1 MTWLHALR
9 QRFTLPPDDLLR
21 DRAYRRLWTSIL
33 MSSTGAQITMLALP
47 LTAAVL
53 LNATP
58 QQMGLLT
65 ALELAPFVLLSLP
78 GGVWLDR
85 VRKLPVY
92 VAGELT
98 LAAAL
103 LTVPIAHWLGWLSMG
118 WLYVVGFILG
128 SVHTVAGSA
137 AQVVLTQV
145 VPRSRLVEAHAKNAL
160 ASSGPEVA
168 GPALGGLL
176 IKLAGPPLALV
187 VDALLLAASAL
198 VLKGLK
204 IKEQLA
210 TARGRS
216 RTLSFWQELSVGL
229 RFVRGNALLPTLAW
243 VIGGWQF
250 CHHCAMVVQILVASR
265 ELGLSPGAIGLAYVA
280 LGVGTVLASLKGH
293 AISERLGPGPCLT
306 LGIAITGGGWLLLA
320 LAPTGPLG
328 VLAFGL
334 MLGCFGLGAVLIFIN
349 FLSLRQAVTPSPLL
363 GRMTSTMRWLTVIP
377 GAPGA
382 LLGGW
387 LGQHLGLRWALGFA
401 GVSALLLAGVAWRS
415 ATLRGVTTLPKVQEE
430 GMAEP
435 PGAGEAVLP

>member
-1 MTWLHALR
+1 MNWLHALR

-53 LNATP
+53 LQATP

-65 ALELAPFVLLSLP
+65 ALELLPFVLLSLP

-92 VAGELT
+92 VAGELS

-103 LTVPIAHWLGWLSMG
+103 LTVPVAHWLGWLSMG
-118 WLYVVGFILG
+118 WLYVVAFWLG

-176 IKLAGPPLALV
+176 IKAVGAPVALL
-187 VDALLLAASAL
+187 VDAVLLAASAL
-198 VLKGLK
+198 VLRALH
-204 IKEQLA
+204 IKEQVA
-210 TARGRS
+210 AASGR
-216 RTLSFWQELSVGL
+216 SFWQELGVGL

-243 VIGGWQF
+243 VVGGWQF
-250 CHHCAMVVQILVASR
+250 CHYCAMVVQILVASR

-280 LGVGTVLASLKGH
+280 LGVGTVLGSLKGH
-293 AISERLGPGPCLT
+293 AISERLGPGPCLVM
-306 LGIAITGGGWLLLA
+306 GISVTGAGWCLLA
-320 LAPTGPLG
+320 LAPAGPLG

-334 MLGCFGLGAVLIFIN
+334 MLGCFGLGAVLMFIN
-349 FLSLRQAVTPSPLL
+349 FLSLRQAVTPAPLL
-363 GRMTSTMRWLTVIP
+363 GRMTSTMRWLTVLP

-401 GVSALLLAGVAWRS
+401 GIAALGLALAAWRS
-415 ATLRGVTTLPKVQEE
+415 PVLRGVRQLPKVQDE
-430 GMAEP
+430 GAAEP
-435 PGAGEAVLP
+435 PEAAEAVLP

>member
-1 MTWLHALR
+1 MTWLQALR
-9 QRFTLPPDDLLR
+9 QRLPTLPPDDLLR

-58 QQMGLLT
+58 QQMGWLT

-103 LTVPIAHWLGWLSMG
+103 LTVPLAHWLGWLSMG
-118 WLYVVGFILG
+118 WLYVVGFVLG

-145 VPRSRLVEAHAKNAL
+145 VPRERLVEAHAKNAL

-176 IKLAGPPLALV
+176 IKAAGPPLALV

-198 VLKGLK
+198 VLKGLRV
-204 IKEQLA
+204 KEQLA
-210 TARGRS
+210 AASGR
-216 RTLSFWQELSVGL
+216 SFWQELGVGL

-243 VIGGWQF
+243 VIGTWQF
-250 CHHCAMVVQILVASR
+250 CHYCAMVVQILVASR

-306 LGIAITGGGWLLLA
+306 LGIAITGLGWGLLA
-320 LAPTGPLG
+320 LAPAGPWG
-328 VLAFGL
+328 VLAFAV

-401 GVSALLLAGVAWRS
+401 GLSALLLAAVAWRS
-415 ATLRGVTTLPKVQEE
+415 ATLRAVTTLPQLEDAA
-430 GMAEP
+430 AEP
-435 PGAGEAVLP
+435 PDPSEAVLP

>member
-1 MTWLHALR
+1 MNWLILLK
-9 QRFTLPPDDLLR
+9 QRFTLGPDDLLR

-65 ALELAPFVLLSLP
+65 ALELLPFVLFSLP

-85 VRKLPVY
+85 MRKLPVY

-103 LTVPIAHWLGWLSMG
+103 LTVPIAHWAGCLSMG
-118 WLYVVGFILG
+118 WLYLVGFVLG

-168 GPALGGLL
+168 GPALGGML
-176 IKLAGPPLALV
+176 IKAAGPPLALV

-198 VLKGLK
+198 VLKGLQ
-204 IKEQLA
+204 IKEQLSA
-210 TARGRS
+210 SSGRS
-216 RTLSFWQELSVGL
+216 FVQELGVGL

-243 VIGGWQF
+243 VVGSWQF
-250 CHHCAMVVQILVASR
+250 CHYSAMVVQILVASR
-265 ELGLSPGAIGLAYVA
+265 ELGLSAGAIGLAYVA

-293 AISERLGPGPCLT
+293 AISERLGPGPCLV
-306 LGIAITGGGWLLLA
+306 LGIAITGAGWLLLA
-320 LAPTGPLG
+320 LAPSGVLG

-363 GRMTSTMRWLTVIP
+363 GRMTSTMRWLTVLP

-387 LGQHLGLRWALGFA
+387 IGQQIGLRWAMGFA
-401 GVSALLLAGVAWRS
+401 GVAALLLAWAAWRS
-415 ATLRGVTTLPKVQEE
+415 PVLRGLSRLPALVSDD
-430 GMAEP
+430 
-435 PGAGEAVLP
+435 EAPAAASA

>member
-1 MTWLHALR
+1 MNFLQSLR
-9 QRFTLPPDDLLR
+9 QRFSLAPTDLLR

-47 LTAAVL
+47 LTAAL
-53 LNATP
+53 LLQATP

-92 VAGELT
+92 VVGELT

-103 LTVPIAHWLGWLSMG
+103 LTVPIAHWMG
-118 WLYVVGFILG
+118 WLTMGWMYGVAFLLG
-128 SVHTVAGSA
+128 SVHTVAGTA

-145 VPRSRLVEAHAKNAL
+145 VPRERLVEAHAKNAL

-168 GPALGGLL
+168 GPALAGVL
-176 IKLAGPPLALV
+176 IKLVGPPLALV
-187 VDALLLAASAL
+187 LDALLLAASAL
-198 VLKGLK
+198 VLRGLRVAETAMVRSTRSF
-204 IKEQLA
+204 KE
-210 TARGRS
+210 
-216 RTLSFWQELSVGL
+216 ELLTGL
-229 RFVRGNALLPTLAW
+229 RFVRGNSLLPTLAW
-243 VIGGWQF
+243 VIGAWQF
-250 CHHCAMVVQILVASR
+250 CHYSAMVVQILVASR

-280 LGVGTVLASLKGH
+280 LGVGTVMGSIKGH
-293 AISERLGPGPCLT
+293 AISQRLGPGPCLV
-306 LGIAITGGGWLLLA
+306 LGIAVTGCGWVLLA
-320 LAPTGPLG
+320 LAPAGPWG

-349 FLSLRQAVTPSPLL
+349 FLSLRQAVTPGPLL
-363 GRMTSTMRWLTVIP
+363 GRMTSTMRWLTVLP

-401 GVSALLLAGVAWRS
+401 GVCALLLAVAAWRS
-415 ATLRGVTTLPKVQEE
+415 ATLRGVTELPKLVEST
-430 GMAEP
+430 G
-435 PGAGEAVLP
+435 

>member
-1 MTWLHALR
+1 MNWLTSLK
-9 QRFTLPPDDLLR
+9 QRFTLGPDDLLR

-65 ALELAPFVLLSLP
+65 ALELLPFVLFSLP

-85 VRKLPVY
+85 MRKLPVY

-103 LTVPIAHWLGWLSMG
+103 LTVPIAHWMGWLSMG
-118 WLYVVGFILG
+118 WLYVVGFVLG

-168 GPALGGLL
+168 GPALGGML
-176 IKLAGPPLALV
+176 IKAAGPPLALV
-187 VDALLLAASAL
+187 IDALLLAASAL
-198 VLKGLK
+198 VLKGLA
-204 IKEQLA
+204 IQEQLS
-210 TARGRS
+210 ARTGRS
-216 RTLSFWQELSVGL
+216 FVQELSVGL

-243 VIGGWQF
+243 VVGSWQF
-250 CHHCAMVVQILVASR
+250 CHYSAMVVQILVASR
-265 ELGLSPGAIGLAYVA
+265 ELGLSAGAIGLAYVA
-280 LGVGTVLASLKGH
+280 LGLGTVLASLKGH
-293 AISERLGPGPCLT
+293 AISERLGPGPCLV
-306 LGIAITGGGWLLLA
+306 LGIAITGLGWLVLA
-320 LAPTGPLG
+320 LAPGGTLG
-328 VLAFGL
+328 VVAFTL

-363 GRMTSTMRWLTVIP
+363 GRMTSTMRWLTVLP

-387 LGQHLGLRWALGFA
+387 IGQQIGLRWAMGFA
-401 GVSALLLAGVAWRS
+401 GVAALLLAWAAWRS
-415 ATLRGVTTLPKVQEE
+415 PVLRGLNRLPTLPGDEE
-430 GMAEP
+430 AP
-435 PGAGEAVLP
+435 AAAGA

>member
-1 MTWLHALR
+1 MNWLILLK
-9 QRFTLPPDDLLR
+9 QRFTLGPDDLLR

-65 ALELAPFVLLSLP
+65 ALELLPFVLFSLP

-85 VRKLPVY
+85 MRKLPVY

-103 LTVPIAHWLGWLSMG
+103 LTVPIAHWAGCLSMG
-118 WLYVVGFILG
+118 WLYLVGFVLG

-168 GPALGGLL
+168 GPALGGML
-176 IKLAGPPLALV
+176 IKAAGPPLALV

-198 VLKGLK
+198 VLKGLQ
-204 IKEQLA
+204 IKEQLSA
-210 TARGRS
+210 SSGRS
-216 RTLSFWQELSVGL
+216 FVQELGVGL

-243 VIGGWQF
+243 VVGSWQF
-250 CHHCAMVVQILVASR
+250 CHYSAMVVQILVASR
-265 ELGLSPGAIGLAYVA
+265 ELGLSAGAIGLAYVA

-293 AISERLGPGPCLT
+293 AISERLGPGPCLV
-306 LGIAITGGGWLLLA
+306 LGIAITGAGWLLLA
-320 LAPTGPLG
+320 IAPSGPLG

-363 GRMTSTMRWLTVIP
+363 GRMTSTMRWLTVLP

-387 LGQHLGLRWALGFA
+387 IGQQIGLRWAMGFA
-401 GVSALLLAGVAWRS
+401 GVAALLLAWAAWRS
-415 ATLRGVTTLPKVQEE
+415 PVLRGLNRLP
-430 GMAEP
+430 AL
-435 PGAGEAVLP
+435 ASDDEAPAAASA

>member
-1 MTWLHALR
+1 MNWLILLK
-9 QRFTLPPDDLLR
+9 QRFTLGPDDLLR

-65 ALELAPFVLLSLP
+65 ALELLPFVLFSLP

-85 VRKLPVY
+85 MRKLPVY

-118 WLYVVGFILG
+118 WLYVVGFVLG

-168 GPALGGLL
+168 GPALGGML
-176 IKLAGPPLALV
+176 IKAAGPPLALV
-187 VDALLLAASAL
+187 IDALLLAASAL
-198 VLKGLK
+198 VLKGLA
-204 IKEQLA
+204 IKEQLSA
-210 TARGRS
+210 SSGRS
-216 RTLSFWQELSVGL
+216 FVQELGVGL

-243 VIGGWQF
+243 VVGSWQF
-250 CHHCAMVVQILVASR
+250 CHYSAMVVQILVASR
-265 ELGLSPGAIGLAYVA
+265 ELGLSAGAIGLAYVA
-280 LGVGTVLASLKGH
+280 LGLGTVVASLKGH
-293 AISERLGPGPCLT
+293 AISERLGPGPCLV
-306 LGIAITGGGWLLLA
+306 LGIAITGAGWLLLA
-320 LAPTGPLG
+320 LAPGGALG
-328 VLAFGL
+328 VLAFTL
-334 MLGCFGLGAVLIFIN
+334 MLACFGLGAVLIFIN

-363 GRMTSTMRWLTVIP
+363 GRMTSTMRWLTVLP

-387 LGQHLGLRWALGFA
+387 IGQQIGLRWAMGFA
-401 GVSALLLAGVAWRS
+401 GVAALLLAWAAWRS
-415 ATLRGVTTLPKVQEE
+415 PVLRGLNRLPSLPSDDE
-430 GMAEP
+430 AP
-435 PGAGEAVLP
+435 AAAGA

>member
-1 MTWLHALR
+1 MNWLKALI
-9 QRFTLPPDDLLR
+9 QRFTPGPDDLLR

-53 LNATP
+53 LHASP

-65 ALELAPFVLLSLP
+65 ALELLPFVLFSLP

-85 VRKLPVY
+85 MRKLPVY

-103 LTVPIAHWLGWLSMG
+103 LTVPLAHWAGWLSMG
-118 WLYVVGFILG
+118 WLYLVGFVLG

-168 GPALGGLL
+168 GPALGGML
-176 IKLAGPPLALV
+176 IKAAGPPLALV

-204 IKEQLA
+204 IQEALSPPS
-210 TARGRS
+210 GRS
-216 RTLSFWQELSVGL
+216 FVQELGVGL

-243 VIGGWQF
+243 VIGAWQF
-250 CHHCAMVVQILVASR
+250 CHYSAMGVQILVASR
-265 ELGLSPGAIGLAYVA
+265 ELGLSAGAIGLAYVA

-293 AISERLGPGPCLT
+293 AISERLGPGPCLV
-306 LGIAITGGGWLLLA
+306 LGISITGAGWLLLA
-320 LAPTGPLG
+320 LAPSGQLG

-349 FLSLRQAVTPSPLL
+349 FLSLRQAVTPGPLL
-363 GRMTSTMRWLTVIP
+363 GRMTSTMRWLTVLP

-387 LGQHLGLRWALGFA
+387 IGQQIGLRWAMGFA
-401 GVSALLLAGVAWRS
+401 GVAALLLAWLAWRS
-415 ATLRGVTTLPKVQEE
+415 PVLRGLSRLPTLPGDEE
-430 GMAEP
+430 AP
-435 PGAGEAVLP
+435 AAAGA

>member
-1 MTWLHALR
+1 MNFLQALR
-9 QRFTLPPDDLLR
+9 QRFTLAPNDLLR

-47 LTAAVL
+47 LTAAL
-53 LNATP
+53 LLQATP

-92 VAGELT
+92 VVGELT

-103 LTVPIAHWLGWLSMG
+103 LTVPIAHWMGWLSMG
-118 WLYVVGFILG
+118 WMYVVAFVLG
-128 SVHTVAGSA
+128 SVHTVAGTA

-145 VPRSRLVEAHAKNAL
+145 VPRERLVEAHAKNAL

-168 GPALGGLL
+168 GPALAGVL
-176 IKLAGPPLALV
+176 IKLVGPPMALV
-187 VDALLLAASAL
+187 LDALVLAASAL
-198 VLKGLK
+198 VLRGLRVTETLMARSARSF
-204 IKEQLA
+204 KE
-210 TARGRS
+210 
-216 RTLSFWQELSVGL
+216 ELLTGL
-229 RFVRGNALLPTLAW
+229 RFVRSNSLLPTLAW
-243 VIGGWQF
+243 VIGAWQF
-250 CHHCAMVVQILVASR
+250 CHYSAMVVQILVASR

-280 LGVGTVLASLKGH
+280 LGVGTVMGSIKGH
-293 AISERLGPGPCLT
+293 AISQRLGPGPCLV
-306 LGIAITGGGWLLLA
+306 LGIAVTGCGWVLLA
-320 LAPTGPLG
+320 LAPAGPWG
-328 VLAFGL
+328 VFAFGL

-349 FLSLRQAVTPSPLL
+349 FLSLRQAVTPGPLL
-363 GRMTSTMRWLTVIP
+363 GRMTSTMRWLTVLP

-401 GVSALLLAGVAWRS
+401 GVCALLLAVAAWRS
-415 ATLRGVTTLPKVQEE
+415 ATLRAVKELPKLAAD
-430 GMAEP
+430 GT
-435 PGAGEAVLP
+435 

>member
-1 MTWLHALR
+1 MTSLSLWFQALVA
-9 QRFTLPPDDLLR
+9 RFRLKPDDLLR
-21 DRAYRRLWTSIL
+21 DRAYRRLWSSIL

-78 GGVWLDR
+78 SGVWLDR

-92 VAGELT
+92 VVGELT

-103 LTVPIAHWLGWLSMG
+103 VTVPLAHVLGWLTME
-118 WLYVVGFILG
+118 WMYAVAFVLG
-128 SVHTVAGSA
+128 SVHTVAGTA

-145 VPRSRLVEAHAKNAL
+145 VPRERLVEAHAKNAL

-168 GPALGGLL
+168 GPAFGGLL
-176 IKLAGPPLALV
+176 IKAVGAPLALV

-198 VLKGLK
+198 VLRGLRVV
-204 IKEQLA
+204 EALQPA
-210 TARGRS
+210 NGRS
-216 RTLSFWQELSVGL
+216 FKDELLTGL
-229 RFVRGNALLPTLAW
+229 HFVRGNALLPTLAW
-243 VIGGWQF
+243 VIGTWQF
-250 CHHCAMVVQILVASR
+250 CHYSAMVVQILVASR

-280 LGVGTVLASLKGH
+280 LGVGTVLGSLKGH
-293 AISERLGPGPCLT
+293 AVSERLGPGPCLV
-306 LGIAITGGGWLLLA
+306 LGIAVTGAGWLLLA
-320 LAPTGPLG
+320 VAPAGPLG

-363 GRMTSTMRWLTVIP
+363 GRMTSTMRWLTVLP

-401 GVSALLLAGVAWRS
+401 GVSALLLAVAAWRS
-415 ATLRGVTTLPKVQEE
+415 PTLRAVTELPKLADE
-430 GMAEP
+430 MAEP
-435 PGAGEAVLP
+435 PEPGEAMLP

>member
-1 MTWLHALR
+1 VTSLSFWLQAL
-9 QRFTLPPDDLLR
+9 QSRFRLKPDDLLR
-21 DRAYRRLWTSIL
+21 DRAYRRLWLSIL

-78 GGVWLDR
+78 SGVWLDR

-92 VAGELT
+92 VVGELT

-103 LTVPIAHWLGWLSMG
+103 VTVPAAHALGWLTME
-118 WLYVVGFILG
+118 WMYVVGFVLG

-145 VPRSRLVEAHAKNAL
+145 VPRERLVEAHAKNAL

-168 GPALGGLL
+168 GPAVGGLL
-176 IKLAGPPLALV
+176 IKAVGAPLALV

-198 VLKGLK
+198 VL
-204 IKEQLA
+204 
-210 TARGRS
+210 R
-216 RTLSFWQELSVGL
+216 GL
-229 RFVRGNALLPTLAW
+229 RIAETIKPASGRTFKEELLTGLQFVRGEALLPTLGW

-250 CHHCAMVVQILVASR
+250 CHYCAMVVQILVASR

-280 LGVGTVLASLKGH
+280 LGVGTVMGSLKGH
-293 AISERLGPGPCLT
+293 AISERLGPGPCLV
-306 LGIAITGGGWLLLA
+306 LGIAITAVGWLLLA
-320 LAPTGPLG
+320 VAPAGPMG

-334 MLGCFGLGAVLIFIN
+334 MLGCFGLGAVLMFIN
-349 FLSLRQAVTPSPLL
+349 FLSLRQAVTPAPLL
-363 GRMTSTMRWLTVIP
+363 GRMTSTMRWLTVLP

-401 GVSALLLAGVAWRS
+401 GVCAALLAVAAWRS
-415 ATLRGVTTLPKVQEE
+415 PVLRAVTELPKIADTS
-430 GMAEP
+430 AEP
-435 PGAGEAVLP
+435 PEPGEAMLP